1 MDDEDDSAR
10 VTALFP
16 DPPQFWKAFTPANLS
31 RFESLKQDYI
41 DQHNL
46 DPNTVVRIPDV
57 PEDLIYLQPPPEP
70 DDQKWR
76 LFSEPLSLTDELQDL
91 EAAGIQRLAPPTL
104 LDANKDGKHG
114 DRAFELKK
122 ISKSLLLNFLE
133 LVGIMGHNP
142 SLGEQKVTD
151 IKTLFLNFHH
161 ILNEYRPHQAR
172 EQLIELM
179 QDQLDGKHAETAA
192 IRAGVDKAKR
202 ALEGLG
208 SMEIPGG
215 GEGEG
220 DGVKVEEAE
229 GAMKVDGADE
239 GERRQQVEGVEGLEL
254 EKEEWM
260 GAEGQLS

>member
-1 MDDEDDSAR
+1 MDSQDDSAR

-31 RFESLKQDYI
+31 RFETLKQEYA
-41 DQHNL
+41 DQHGL
-46 DPNTVVRIPDV
+46 GRNTVVRVPNL
-57 PEDLIYLQPPPEP
+57 PEDLLYLQSPPEP
-70 DDQKWR
+70 EDQKWR
-76 LFSEPLSLTDELQDL
+76 LFSEPLSLKDELQDL

-122 ISKSLLLNFLE
+122 IAKSLLLNFLE
-133 LVGIMGHNP
+133 LVGLMGHNP
-142 SLGEQKVTD
+142 SLGEQKVQD

-179 QDQLDGKHAETAA
+179 QDQLDAKRAETAA
-192 IRAGVDKAKR
+192 IRAVVDKAKR

-215 GEGEG
+215 GEEGEAMKVDEAGEG
-220 DGVKVEEAE
+220 DGKKDGEGMEKVEVEKE
-229 GAMKVDGADE
+229 TWIRADE
-239 GERRQQVEGVEGLEL
+239 QF
-254 EKEEWM
+254 
-260 GAEGQLS
+260 S